1 MSLHDDIMN
10 IPHAFD
16 TYPFGRME
24 RVSYVTGHR
33 DARHA
38 AAELAVEADTEIERL
53 KAENAGLRAQIEAA
67 RPPHQRNDAA
77 QTHEAAGS
85 RICGGR
91 PQLGG
96 SDTRLL
102 QRRA

>member
-67 RPPHQRNDAA
+67 RPPLLPPIDPDDEEIVDNIFRRLD
-77 QTHEAAGS
+77 
-85 RICGGR
+85 C
-91 PQLGG
+91 
-96 SDTRLL
+96 TR
-102 QRRA
+102 RGEE